1 MNKKYIL
8 AIMMTA
14 VMALMSVS
22 NLMTV
27 DEGNTFETQAEQ
39 DYSSTNPPPPVKNQI
54 YRVDD
59 VKLSAGEDH
68 TCWIS
73 AFNVVKCW
81 GESYGPIPITIGINN
96 ATSIT
101 SGAHHSC
108 AILVDGMVK
117 CWGHGTTTYSSSGW
131 VNNPSFFD
139 QECQNDDCYH
149 QPYYVDLGRSLLNCD
164 DSPEGMEILASQCG
178 DRTAVSISAG
188 RWHTCAIL
196 DNGKIKCWGANT
208 RGQLGNG
215 FADLPGDEFSG
226 SPAEIETPWILG
238 EDQYED
244 ATLYSAKAIAAGEHH
259 TCALIE
265 WRDIISLVCWGE
277 ASGTSMVG
285 PMSYLEE
292 YRGQDLYIKAL
303 ATGGRN
309 TCIIVS
315 PSLWPNGNMN
325 QSLRCW
331 GRHSHA
337 QFNAE
342 DQEGNTYWSASYKA
356 SFMYDEEFQE
366 ANLWSIEVDIDSQEP
381 IQTIMSAI
389 HVGKFKTCVL
399 LNDRS
404 VKCWGMIGGT
414 LDESTTIMD
423 DYTGESYCLGCHGDV
438 PYPEGSSSISAE
450 VIEGGAMGIAVGD
463 RYVCLIVSIS
473 VQCMGSNNYGQIGDG
488 SYAQRNSLTPV
499 RKSQVLSSGG
509 SHTCAANLA
518 INGELPKLP
527 TCWGDNS
534 NGQIGDN
541 SYARGWGEPPRN
553 LPRQISILEE
563 YHGNWNDDPVRTDVV
578 THQIATG
585 SRHSCAIVQ
594 IGSSDPEVQC
604 WGDNSKSQVDYPP
617 SLINTRDPSL
627 SVNGLE
633 EYRRPTNGYANR
645 GYLDSASIGGNHVSN
660 FLPISITVGYD
671 HNCVITGDESSGSG
685 TLQGV
690 VLAPFALVCWGD
702 NSYGQIGQGNT
713 NGEPGFSNNGWVY
726 PSSTGLKPRSVDLG
740 TGRTAIAVDA
750 GSYHTCAILD
760 DQSIKCW
767 GSNSNGQL
775 GDGTTVDRFTPTA
788 VDLGPGRTARE
799 VAAGGTFT
807 CAILDDGSVKCWGQN
822 YRGALG
828 DGTTTNRAL
837 PTTVNLGD
845 DRTAIS
851 ITAGG
856 SFACAILDDGSA
868 KCWGSNTKGQ
878 LGDRTVCRPYYFSM
892 GSDFSNGC
900 NGVGGKSEPTDVQLG
915 SNERITAITAGSSHA
930 CATLYSGTVECWG
943 NNENGQLGD
952 GTRIDRSFPAPVK
965 FVSISTG
972 EHHSC
977 AITPGGEGVRNLKC
991 WGRATHGQLGVEFE
1005 GTDED
1010 GDGLIDAF
1018 ASGNIPYTHSPT
1030 TVNLGRG
1037 ASLIPYSAVAVAT
1050 GAYHTCALTDV
1061 GTVKCWGSNWYGQL
1075 GLWSGERPTAVRL
1088 TPDPDNTAGEDGYV
1102 YLGGEVG
1109 DAVPGN
1115 IVAVEISAGEYHTCA
1130 TLSDDSVKCWGR
1142 NDRGQLG
1149 DGTICLSGSTD
1160 FGCNGRKG
1168 KDLPSLVDL
1177 DTQYGDV
1184 RAIEGGLHHTC
1195 AILDSGA
1202 ASNPVST
1209 YCWGSNSKGQLGCG
1223 SMCGVQS
1230 SPIAVELGGDKYPID
1245 IDVGRYHSCA
1255 ILNDGTTQCWGYNYY
1270 GQIGNGNFAFTLV
1283 DSNTGS
1289 TFQVGSSIEWT
1300 PSYVDTNR
1308 EMTLVRGGGY
1318 HSCGVDTGGNLECWG
1333 RNSRGQLGDGS
1344 WATRLT
1350 PENVDGLSGD
1360 KVIDMDLGGSHTCAV
1375 LSNSYS
1381 GIGTI
1386 KCWGSNVF
1394 SQLGDGTECAN
1405 SNSDPCNGD
1414 LGNNH
1419 PEDVQLELG
1428 AMIVDTQV
1436 IAGYGPPM
1444 TIYIIEPIPEPPGPP
1459 SSNPCNTESHPVSGI
1474 SIICSAQQGTTGG
1487 SNSTSSNGSGNQ
1499 TGCPDGTTMVEY
1511 DSLLLCISDEDGS
1524 DMLEDE
1530 EWFQN
1535 VTFLAPEVV
1544 EDEVANT
1551 EDNTS
1556 NTQNTGGLESNFFT
1570 LTGPIL
1576 LGLMILLIGMYN
1588 NRKKKDDEFP

>member
-1 MNKKYIL
+1 VLPIIEGMKMNKKYIL
-8 AIMMTA
+8 AIMMTTI
-14 VMALMSVS
+14 MALMSVS

-27 DEGNTFETQAEQ
+27 DEENTFETQAEQ

-81 GESYGPIPITIGINN
+81 GELYGPIPIAIGINN

-117 CWGHGTTTYSSSGW
+117 CWGHGTTTYSSDGW

-164 DSPEGMEILASQCG
+164 DSPEGVEILASQCG

-226 SPAEIETPWILG
+226 SPAEIETPRILG

-277 ASGTSMVG
+277 ASGHSMLR

-292 YRGQDLYIKAL
+292 YREQDLYIKAL

-331 GRHSHA
+331 GTHSHA
-337 QFNAE
+337 HFNAE
-342 DQEGNTYWSASYKA
+342 DQEGNTYWSSSYHT

-381 IQTIMSAI
+381 IATTMSAI
-389 HVGKFKTCVL
+389 QVGKFKTCVL

-423 DYTGESYCLGCHGDV
+423 DYTGESYCLGCHGDG

-518 INGELPKLP
+518 INGESPKRP
-527 TCWGDNS
+527 TCWGS
-534 NGQIGDN
+534 NYYGQLGDDTIGDL
-541 SYARGWGEPPRN
+541 PRN
-553 LPRQISILEE
+553 IPQQVT
-563 YHGNWNDDPVRTDVV
+563 GNAWWFNDDVV

-585 SRHSCAIVQ
+585 SRHSCAILKVEYDYE
-594 IGSSDPEVQC
+594 IHC
-604 WGDNSKSQVDYPP
+604 WGDSSDYQVSQD
-617 SLINTRDPSL
+617 RDRL
-627 SVNGLE
+627 GFLTQGLAVIE
-633 EYRRPTNGYANR
+633 P
-645 GYLDSASIGGNHVSN
+645 VSQK
-660 FLPISITVGYD
+660 PISITTGGY
-671 HNCVITGDESSGSG
+671 HNCVILIDG
-685 TLQGV
+685 TLW
-690 VLAPFALVCWGD
+690 CWGKND
-702 NSYGQIGQGNT
+702 QGQIGDGRMVSQPGAIQT
-713 NGEPGFSNNGWVY
+713 NFDRAVPTLVN
-726 PSSTGLKPRSVDLG
+726 LG
-740 TGRTAIAVDA
+740 VGRTAIAVSA
-750 GSYHTCAILD
+750 GMHHTCAILD
-760 DQSIKCW
+760 DQSMKCW
-767 GSNSNGQL
+767 GENIRGEI
-775 GDGTTVDRFTPTA
+775 GDGTTVDRWTPTT
-788 VDLGPGRTARE
+788 VDLGIGRTARD

-837 PTTVNLGD
+837 PATINLGI

-856 SFACAILDDGSA
+856 SFACAILDDGTA
-868 KCWGSNTKGQ
+868 KCWGDNSKGQ
-878 LGDRTVCRPYYFSM
+878 LGDGTICRIYYPAL
-892 GSDFSNGC
+892 GSDLSNGC
-900 NGVGGKSEPTDVQLG
+900 NGAGGKSEPTEVQLG
-915 SNERITAITAGSSHA
+915 SNERITAISAGVSHT
-930 CATLYSGTVECWG
+930 CATLYSGTIECWG

-972 EHHSC
+972 GYHSC
-977 AITPGGEGVRNLKC
+977 AIINADDGRNRIIDEEYTNLVC
-991 WGRATHGQLGVEFE
+991 WGRSTHGQSGIGFE
-1005 GTDED
+1005 GSDED
-1010 GDGLIDAF
+1010 GDGIIDAF
-1018 ASGNIPYTHSPT
+1018 AGGSVPRSITPT
-1030 TVNLGRG
+1030 PVFLGAFGYLNLE
-1037 ASLIPYSAVAVAT
+1037 YYYAVAVAT
-1050 GAYHTCALTDV
+1050 GGHHTCVIVQD
-1061 GTVKCWGSNWYGQL
+1061 GKVKCWGYNWYGQL
-1075 GLWSGERPTAVRL
+1075 GVEGDDSRL
-1088 TPDPDNTAGEDGYV
+1088 TPATVNLGTGRTAVD
-1102 YLGGEVG
+1102 
-1109 DAVPGN
+1109 
-1115 IVAVEISAGEYHTCA
+1115 ISAGYHHTCA
-1130 TLSDDSVKCWGR
+1130 TLDDRSLKCWGR

-1168 KDLPSLVDL
+1168 KNQPSLVDL
-1177 DTQYGDV
+1177 PTQYGDIKSV
-1184 RAIEGGLHHTC
+1184 DGGLHHTC
-1195 AILDSGA
+1195 AIFDSGA
-1202 ASNPVST
+1202 AVNPVSI

-1255 ILNDGTTQCWGYNYY
+1255 ILDDGTTQCWGYNYY
-1270 GQIGNGNFAFTLV
+1270 GQIGNGNFAFTLM

-1289 TFQVGSSIEWT
+1289 TFQAGSSIEWT

-1308 EMTLVRGGGY
+1308 EMTLVRGGIY
-1318 HSCGVDTGGNLECWG
+1318 HSCGVDNGGNLECWG

-1350 PENVDGLSGD
+1350 PTNVDDLSGS
-1360 KVIDMDLGGSHTCAV
+1360 KIIDMDLGDSHTCAV

-1394 SQLGDGTECAN
+1394 SQLGDGTECTN
-1405 SNSDPCNGD
+1405 SNSDPCDGA
-1414 LGNNH
+1414 LGKNH
-1419 PEDVQLELG
+1419 PVDVQLELG

-1436 IAGYGPPM
+1436 IAGYGPPH
-1444 TIYIIEPIPEPPGPP
+1444 TIEIIGLPELPPEPP
-1459 SSNPCNTESHPVSGI
+1459 SSNPCNTELPGGI
-1474 SIICSAQQGTTGG
+1474 MIICIAQQGTTGG

-1511 DSLLLCISDEDGS
+1511 DSLLLCISDEDNS

-1570 LTGPIL
+1570 LTGPML
-1576 LGLMILLIGMYN
+1576 LGLMLLLIGMYS
-1588 NRKKKDDEFP
+1588 NRKKKDDDEFL